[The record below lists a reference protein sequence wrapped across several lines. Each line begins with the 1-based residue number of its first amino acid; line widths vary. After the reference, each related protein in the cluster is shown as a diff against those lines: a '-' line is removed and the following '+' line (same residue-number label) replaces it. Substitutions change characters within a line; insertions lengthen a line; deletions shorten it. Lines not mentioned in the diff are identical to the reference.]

1 MSKFT
6 AGPWIIDDFDI
17 SSKADPA
24 NLIASLYAVEKD
36 DRGGYYLGEEFKANA
51 RLIAAAP
58 DLLEALQDLKREI
71 ILSDVDMD
79 YIDSHF
85 NPWLDKARAAIT
97 KAGGEA

>member
-1 MSKFT
+1 MSGFT

-51 RLIAAAP
+51 KLIAAAP
-58 DLLEALQDLKREI
+58 DLLEALQALLER
-71 ILSDVDMD
+71 LQ
-79 YIDSHF
+79 
-85 NPWLDKARAAIT
+85 LDGEARAWFPKEQNDARKAIA
-97 KAGGEA
+97 KALAQ